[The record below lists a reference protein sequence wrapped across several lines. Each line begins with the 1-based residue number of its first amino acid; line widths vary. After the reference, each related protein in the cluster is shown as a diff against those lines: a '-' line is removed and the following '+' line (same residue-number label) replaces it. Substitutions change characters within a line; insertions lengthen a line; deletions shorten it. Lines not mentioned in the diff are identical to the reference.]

1 MLNLYFRL
9 QTVTRVDQDYDFR
22 RVQTVTDK
30 FIPID
35 KPKRRRRQ
43 DNKTVVNI
51 FISLQVIHGEVKV
64 VYLIL
69 TLIQNHINC
78 IEKIKI

>member
-1 MLNLYFRL
+1 M
-9 QTVTRVDQDYDFR
+9 QTVTRVDQDFDFR

-43 DNKTVVNI
+43 NNKTMVNI
-51 FISLQVIHGEVKV
+51 YILLQVVLHDGPKKF
-64 VYLIL
+64 IL
-69 TLIQNHINC
+69 LEMCNIFLFRENQK
-78 IEKIKI
+78 KI